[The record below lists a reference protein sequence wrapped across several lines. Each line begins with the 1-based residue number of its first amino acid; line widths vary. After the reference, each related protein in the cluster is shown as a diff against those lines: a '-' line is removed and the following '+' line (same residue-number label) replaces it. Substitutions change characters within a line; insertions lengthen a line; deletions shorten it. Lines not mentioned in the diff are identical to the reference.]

1 MGKQNIRP
9 LRNPFIIV
17 EPFFVL
23 ENLIKYELTLQLHK
37 KNYFLKNYY

>member
-17 EPFFVL
+17 DAIFRTRERIL
-23 ENLIKYELTLQLHK
+23 LNM
-37 KNYFLKNYY
+37 N